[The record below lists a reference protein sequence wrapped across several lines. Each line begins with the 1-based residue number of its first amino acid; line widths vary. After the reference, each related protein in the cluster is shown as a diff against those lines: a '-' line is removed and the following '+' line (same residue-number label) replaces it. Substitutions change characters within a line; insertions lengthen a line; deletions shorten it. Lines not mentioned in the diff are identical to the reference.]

1 MEGGNFTLSPFCYLQ
16 ILKNR
21 LHTILKRVCLF
32 EGSNDT
38 IIFSLQVI
46 TLNCHEVNAVR
57 AYLLSTKLMDSQHF
71 QYGIYIHWSIIN
83 KMYVSPG
90 DWQLFKSDYR
100 FKCKKKGERKD
111 LRMCLEV
118 TEPHNDVT
126 INAKIFLEITLL
138 CLKSLL
144 TLIGRIHMI

>member
-1 MEGGNFTLSPFCYLQ
+1 
-16 ILKNR
+16 
-21 LHTILKRVCLF
+21 
-32 EGSNDT
+32 
-38 IIFSLQVI
+38 
-46 TLNCHEVNAVR
+46 
-57 AYLLSTKLMDSQHF
+57 
-71 QYGIYIHWSIIN
+71 
-83 KMYVSPG
+83 MYVSPG
-90 DWQLFKSDYR
+90 DWQLFKSDYS
-100 FKCKKKGERKD
+100 FKCKKMGERKD